1 MTDRP
6 NILWLI
12 ADDAGWEDLGCL
24 GHPTLKT
31 PHIDSLAE
39 RGLLFTQAFVTSPQ
53 CSPSRSTLWTGK
65 YAHTMRTED
74 LHTPLPE
81 DEPILSDRLKEQG
94 YFVGNIGKLH
104 LGPRARN
111 RFDFYSPWAT
121 AWPRFFKQRPAD
133 KPFFLCV
140 GYYEPHRPYALK
152 LTRAGYPLE
161 DVRLP
166 PYLPDSEAIR
176 TDFSRYYTAIT
187 TMDSKIGALL
197 DYLRRQDLERS
208 TLIVFVSD
216 NGLPFPRAK
225 GFLYDPGIRVPL
237 IVSQPGTY
245 SAGTREQLITLLDLA
260 PTMAALL
267 DMRIAKDTQGMSF
280 AGVIEHS
287 ATPGREAIFAERN
300 WHDLDDHSRAMRT
313 TRYKY
318 IRNEYFEEPMPFP
331 SDIDHSPTLKW
342 IRGALSQ
349 GLLPPEDRLPITGP
363 RPPEELYDLE
373 TDPNEFRNL
382 ATCADQARV
391 LQDMR
396 DRLAQWS
403 RETDDVTPEKRV
415 WKKRSL
421 LSWFT

>member
-1 MTDRP
+1 MRDCP

-12 ADDAGWEDLGCL
+12 ADDAGWGDLGCL
-24 GHPTLKT
+24 GHPTLRT

-53 CSPSRSTLWTGK
+53 CSPSRSSLWTGK

-74 LHTPLPE
+74 LHTPMPD
-81 DEPILSDRLKEQG
+81 DEPILADRLREQG

-104 LGPRARN
+104 LGPKARAR
-111 RFDFYSPWAT
+111 FDYYSPWAT
-121 AWPRFFKQRPAD
+121 AWPRFFNQRPAD
-133 KPFFLCV
+133 RPFFLCV

-152 LTRAGYPLE
+152 LIRAGYPPE
-161 DVRLP
+161 AVKLP
-166 PYLPDSEAIR
+166 PYLPDSKAIR

-187 TMDSKIGALL
+187 AMDTKIGALL
-197 DYLRRQDLERS
+197 AYLRQHDLERS
-208 TLIVFVSD
+208 TLVVFVSD

-245 SAGTREQLITLLDLA
+245 AAGTRDQLTTLLDLA
-260 PTMAALL
+260 PTMAELA
-267 DMRIAKDTQGMSF
+267 DTRIAEDTRGMSLANMLND
-280 AGVIEHS
+280 AG
-287 ATPGREAIFAERN
+287 AAGREAIFAERN

-318 IRNEYFEEPMPFP
+318 IRNEYFEDPMPFP
-331 SDIDHSPTLKW
+331 SDIKHSPTLKW
-342 IRGALSQ
+342 IRSALSQ

-373 TDPNEFRNL
+373 ADPNEFRNL
-382 ATCADQARV
+382 AACDDHAAALV
-391 LQDMR
+391 DMR
-396 DRLAQWS
+396 SRLAQWS
-403 RETDDVTPEKRV
+403 RETDDVSPEARVPRKR
-415 WKKRSL
+415 RP
-421 LSWFT
+421 LSWLS